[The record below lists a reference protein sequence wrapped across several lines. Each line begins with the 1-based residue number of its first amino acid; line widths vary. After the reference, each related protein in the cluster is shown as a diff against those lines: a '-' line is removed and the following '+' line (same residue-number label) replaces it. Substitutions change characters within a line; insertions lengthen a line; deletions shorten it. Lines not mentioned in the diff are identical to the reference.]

1 MLGRT
6 LRGEGAH
13 STISVMG
20 TQLARTVAHP
30 SRKVHVARA
39 RTLQM
44 RQGED
49 AGEDAKEESRLLWSR
64 RLNRAMLALRQNPA
78 DWGEEDSRSQD
89 RVLWSRRLGRA
100 AKAVLTD
107 PDEVSLS
114 SLWPADAVRKE
125 RSPMMSSAGMLELC
139 ELEPVAKAE
148 ASGVTG
154 TPLPVR
160 SAQDSCVRPKLP
172 KLAEDDLEALY
183 RGERVQRQVRDGR
196 VGTGMVVVD
205 VNADVPTVFAVLTEI
220 DRYPER
226 IPTVRAALTYHRG
239 EKLLKT
245 QFQISKFRLQ
255 INTELRCAREANMLE
270 FKMDPERPAPFL
282 TDASGFWFIEDVTAE
297 AKTGGGRHGECPR
310 TRIWLVADIACT
322 SLLPTAI
329 VDYAAARALPRATT
343 WLKPVMESMVL
354 PDIPAKTVVGAD
366 EVSVGFK

>member
-6 LRGEGAH
+6 LRGKGAH

-20 TQLARTVAHP
+20 TQSVRTVAHP
-30 SRKVHVARA
+30 LKKVHVARA
-39 RTLQM
+39 ATLQM
-44 RQGED
+44 RQGGD
-49 AGEDAKEESRLLWSR
+49 AGKDAEEESRLLWSR
-64 RLNRAMLALRQNPA
+64 RLNRAMLALRQNPD

-245 QFQISKFRLQ
+245 QFQINK
-255 INTELRCAREANMLE
+255 ELRCAREANMLE

-282 TDASGFWFIEDVTAE
+282 TDASGFWFLEDVTSEGASE
-297 AKTGGGRHGECPR
+297 PTPNAVAAR
-310 TRIWLVADIACT
+310 TRIWLVADIACS

-329 VDYAAARALPRATT
+329 VDYAAARALPRATS
-343 WLKPVMESMVL
+343 WLKPCMEIMSGQL
-354 PDIPAKTVVGAD
+354 PQIQEKKNAR
-366 EVSVGFK
+366 